1 VALLLLDADVER
13 LADLPAAIAAIEDA
27 LRDRAR
33 GSAVSAPRLALAG
46 DDGEGTIVSAGA
58 FPGLGAYGLRA
69 YPLRIDGRVDV
80 VAVWGS
86 EPPELDVVVVGRAF
100 GPLRVGAI
108 GGVAMKLLAP
118 PDASVLAVVG
128 AGPQARMQA
137 HAACAVRPVA
147 EIRVFRRDAAGRAE
161 AAARWERELGV
172 PVRAAPD
179 AEEAVRG
186 AGIVVTATVAS
197 DPVIRADWLEP
208 DALVNVLGHTRPDA
222 SEVALDLFE
231 RASILVSDFPEQYA
245 RDPFLLHG
253 TEHVARI
260 GDLAALLAG
269 GGDRP
274 AGIAVFLSNGLSGT
288 EVAVARELARRARA
302 SGLGLGLRAEPG

>member
-1 VALLLLDADVER
+1 
-13 LADLPAAIAAIEDA
+13 
-27 LRDRAR
+27 
-33 GSAVSAPRLALAG
+33 
-46 DDGEGTIVSAGA
+46 
-58 FPGLGAYGLRA
+58 
-69 YPLRIDGRVDV
+69 
-80 VAVWGS
+80 
-86 EPPELDVVVVGRAF
+86 
-100 GPLRVGAI
+100 
-108 GGVAMKLLAP
+108 
-118 PDASVLAVVG
+118 
-128 AGPQARMQA
+128 
-137 HAACAVRPVA
+137 VRPVA
-147 EIRVFRRDAAGRAE
+147 EIRVFRRDAAGRTE